1 MKNEAY
7 IQNLVKFYFECL
19 KLLAKI
25 EYFEFVVRVQL
36 HPKKWLGK
44 MFLKMF

>member
-25 EYFEFVVRVQL
+25 EYFEFV
-36 HPKKWLGK
+36 HPKKWQRK